1 MKKRASLAAAFAA
14 SLFLGS
20 VSACIAADEARAS
33 EERLLGSADEAAQFA
48 AYQPFTREI
57 TSSGTVSVVDGKTN
71 TVKSVLPVTGL
82 YIAVNPATEKVYV
95 GGQDSSLTVLDEK

>member
-1 MKKRASLAAAFAA
+1 MKRASLAAAFAA

-48 AYQPFTREI
+48 AYQPFMRELAA
-57 TSSGTVSVVDGKTN
+57 SGSVSGSLDASLAGAGV
-71 TVKSVLPVTGL
+71 S
-82 YIAVNPATEKVYV
+82 AATMLEARQ
-95 GGQDSSLTVLDEK
+95 GRASRLHLDRDVQPRERFYLR